1 MNNLAGY
8 FIERKVTSWLITLLL
23 GIGGMIAFLELGRLE
38 DPAFTI
44 KTAVVT
50 AQYPGASPQQVEE
63 EVTYPLENAIQQL
76 PYIDK
81 IRSISSNG
89 LTQITV
95 DIQNNYGPDDLPQI
109 WDELRR
115 KVNDLAPRL
124 PPGVKAPVVNDDFG
138 DVFGI
143 WLNISG
149 PGYSYQELRDFA
161 DLLRRELVLVPGVGK
176 VALNGTRQE
185 EVQIEMSRNK
195 MTALGIGPDQVFN
208 ILQSQNVV
216 SNAGNIRVGS
226 EYIRIHPTGEF
237 QQVKELE
244 RLMISEPG
252 ATQLIYL
259 GDIATITR
267 GFAEVPGNL
276 YRSNGQRAL
285 ALGVSFAPKVNVVNT
300 GTAVLA
306 RLAELD
312 EHRPA
317 GMTIDTFY
325 NQALEVD
332 ASVQSFVLNFIASV
346 VIVVGILLIFM
357 GARSGLLIGLILAL
371 TVLGSFIFMKLWGIE
386 LQRISLGAL
395 VIALGMLVDNAIVVV
410 EGILVG
416 LQRGQSKLQAANAI
430 VKQTA
435 MPLLGATVIAVLA
448 FAPIGLSSDST
459 GEYCYSLFQVLLIS
473 LMLSWVTAITITPF
487 FCSLLFKEQIASGEG
502 ADNDPYKGII
512 FVLYR
517 KLLDFCMRYRA
528 ATLLLLGGLLVVA
541 IAGFGMVR
549 QSFFPPSN
557 TPMFFIDVWLPQGT
571 DVRDTEAAI
580 KQAEKLI
587 HADARTERTVST
599 IGRGAM
605 RFILTYDPEKSYAN
619 YAQILVRTNSAEDI
633 VPLINHLDQALP
645 ELLPNVNIK
654 FRQLMLGPGGGAKV
668 EARFS
673 GPNPDVLRQLGYQA
687 EQILRADII
696 STGVMHDW
704 RNRTKVIRPQLDEAQ
719 ARATGVNKSDLDSTL
734 LMNFSGMQVGLY
746 RDGTRMLPIITRPP
760 AEERLDAS
768 QMNNLQ
774 LWSPAL
780 RAYIPVSQV
789 VTQFVTEWEDPLVMR
804 RNRHRTLTVMADP
817 SIISGQTAPQMM
829 SRVKHQIEAI
839 ELPAGYHMEWGG
851 ELENSKKAQ
860 TAVFGALPLGFL
872 LMFIITVL
880 LFDSF
885 RQASVIWITVP
896 LAIIGVTSGFLLT
909 GIPFGFMALL
919 GFLSLSGMLIKNGI
933 VLVDEI
939 NLQLASGKEAF
950 DCVVDAA
957 VSRVRPVSMAALTT
971 ILGMA
976 PLLSDAFFQSMAV
989 VIMFGLAAATI
1000 LTLVVVPVLFTLFH
1014 GIKPQLQT
1022 A

>member
-8 FIERKVTSWLITLLL
+8 FIQHKVTSWLVTLLL
-23 GIGGMIAFLELGRLE
+23 GIGGSIAFLELGRLE
-38 DPAFTI
+38 DPMFTI

-89 LTQITV
+89 MTQITV

-115 KVNDLAPRL
+115 KVNDLAPSL

-149 PGYSYQELRDFA
+149 TGYSYQELRDFA

-176 VALNGTRQE
+176 VNLNGTLQE
-185 EVQIEMSRNK
+185 QVQIEMSRTK
-195 MTALGIGPDQVFN
+195 MTALGISPEQVFS

-216 SNAGNIRVGS
+216 SNAGSIRVGS
-226 EYIRIHPTGEF
+226 EYIRLHPTGEF
-237 QQVKELE
+237 QHVSELE
-244 RLMISEPG
+244 RLLISQPG
-252 ATQLIYL
+252 ATKLIYL
-259 GDIATITR
+259 SDIANIKR
-267 GFAEVPGNL
+267 GFSEVPTNL
-276 YRSNGQRAL
+276 YRSNGQSAL
-285 ALGVSFAPKVNVVNT
+285 ALGVSFAPKVNVVDA
-300 GTAVLA
+300 GQAVLA

-312 EHRPA
+312 EARPA

-325 NQALEVD
+325 NQSLEVD

-357 GARSGLLIGLILAL
+357 GLRSGLLIGLILAL

-410 EGILVG
+410 EGVLVG
-416 LQRGQSKLQAANAI
+416 LQRGQSKLEAANGI

-487 FCSLLFKEQIASGEG
+487 FCSLMFKEQIANGEST
-502 ADNDPYKGII
+502 DSDPYKGII
-512 FVLYR
+512 FALYR
-517 KLLDFCMRYRA
+517 RLLDFCMHFRVV
-528 ATLLLLGGLLVVA
+528 TLVVLGAMLVVA
-541 IAGFGMVR
+541 IGGFGQVR

-571 DVRDTEAAI
+571 DIRDTEAAVI
-580 KQAEKLI
+580 AAEKLI
-587 HADARTERTVST
+587 HEDERVERTVST

-619 YAQILVRTNSAEDI
+619 YAQILVRANTAEDI
-633 VPLINHLDQALP
+633 IPLINQLDKALP
-645 ELLPNVNIK
+645 ETLPNINIK
-654 FRQLMLGPGGGAKV
+654 FRQLMLGPGGGAKI
-668 EARFS
+668 EARFN
-673 GPNPDVLRQLGYQA
+673 GPDPDVLRKLGQQA
-687 EQILRADII
+687 EHILLADLV

-704 RNRTKVIRPQLDEAQ
+704 RNRSKVIRPQLDEAQ
-719 ARATGVNKSDLDSTL
+719 SRATGVNKSDLDSAL
-734 LMNFSGMQVGLY
+734 LTNFSGMQVGLY
-746 RDGTRMLPIITRPP
+746 RDGTRMLPIIARPP
-760 AEERLDAS
+760 SDERLDAS

-774 LWSPAL
+774 VWSQAL
-780 RAYIPVSQV
+780 SAYIPVSQV
-789 VTQFVTEWEDPLVMR
+789 VSSFETEWENALIMR

-817 SIISGQTAPQMM
+817 SIISGETAPQMM
-829 SRVKHQIEAI
+829 ARVQHQIEDI
-839 ELPAGYHMEWGG
+839 QLPTGYTLEWGG
-851 ELENSKKAQ
+851 ELENSQKAQ

-872 LMFIITVL
+872 VMFIITVL

-885 RQASVIWITVP
+885 KQASVIWITVP
-896 LAIIGVTSGFLLT
+896 LAMIGVTAGFLMT

-919 GFLSLSGMLIKNGI
+919 GILSLSGMLIKNGI

-939 NLQLASGKEAF
+939 NLQLASGKDAYE
-950 DCVVDAA
+950 CVVDAA

-976 PLLSDAFFQSMAV
+976 PLLGDAFFQSMAV
-989 VIMFGLAAATI
+989 VIMFGLAAATL
-1000 LTLVVVPVLFTLFH
+1000 LTLVVVPVLFTLFF
-1014 GIKPQLQT
+1014 GIKPQLK

>member
-8 FIERKVTSWLITLLL
+8 FIEHKVTSWLVTLLL

-124 PPGVKAPVVNDDFG
+124 PPGVQTPVVNDDFG

-185 EVQIEMSRNK
+185 EVQIEMSRTK
-195 MTALGIGPDQVFN
+195 MTSLGIAPDQVFS

-216 SNAGNIRVGS
+216 SNAGNIHVGS
-226 EYIRIHPTGEF
+226 EYIRLHPTGEF
-237 QQVKELE
+237 QHVKELE

-252 ATQLIYL
+252 ATQVIYL
-259 GDIATITR
+259 GDIASITR

-285 ALGVSFAPKVNVVNT
+285 ALGVSFAPKVNVVDT
-300 GTAVLA
+300 GHAVLA

-487 FCSLLFKEQIASGEG
+487 FCSLLFKEQIANGEN
-502 ADNDPYKGII
+502 ADSDPYKGVI

-528 ATLLLLGGLLVVA
+528 ATLLLLAGLLVVA

-580 KQAEKLI
+580 KEAEKLI
-587 HADARTERTVST
+587 HADERTERTVST

-619 YAQILVRTNSAEDI
+619 YAQILVRTQSTEDI

-645 ELLPNVNIK
+645 RAPAQ
-654 FRQLMLGPGGGAKV
+654 RQHQVPSAN
-668 EARFS
+668 AWPRRW
-673 GPNPDVLRQLGYQA
+673 RQ
-687 EQILRADII
+687 
-696 STGVMHDW
+696 
-704 RNRTKVIRPQLDEAQ
+704 N
-719 ARATGVNKSDLDSTL
+719 
-734 LMNFSGMQVGLY
+734 
-746 RDGTRMLPIITRPP
+746 
-760 AEERLDAS
+760 
-768 QMNNLQ
+768 
-774 LWSPAL
+774 
-780 RAYIPVSQV
+780 
-789 VTQFVTEWEDPLVMR
+789 
-804 RNRHRTLTVMADP
+804 
-817 SIISGQTAPQMM
+817 
-829 SRVKHQIEAI
+829 
-839 ELPAGYHMEWGG
+839 
-851 ELENSKKAQ
+851 
-860 TAVFGALPLGFL
+860 
-872 LMFIITVL
+872 
-880 LFDSF
+880 
-885 RQASVIWITVP
+885 
-896 LAIIGVTSGFLLT
+896 
-909 GIPFGFMALL
+909 
-919 GFLSLSGMLIKNGI
+919 
-933 VLVDEI
+933 
-939 NLQLASGKEAF
+939 
-950 DCVVDAA
+950 
-957 VSRVRPVSMAALTT
+957 
-971 ILGMA
+971 
-976 PLLSDAFFQSMAV
+976 
-989 VIMFGLAAATI
+989 
-1000 LTLVVVPVLFTLFH
+1000 
-1014 GIKPQLQT
+1014 
-1022 A
+1022 

>member
-8 FIERKVTSWLITLLL
+8 FIEHKVTSWLVTLLL

-124 PPGVKAPVVNDDFG
+124 PPGVQTPVVNDDFG

-185 EVQIEMSRNK
+185 EVQIEMSRTK
-195 MTALGIGPDQVFN
+195 MTSLGIAPDQVFS

-216 SNAGNIRVGS
+216 SNAGNIHVGS
-226 EYIRIHPTGEF
+226 EYIRLHPTGEF
-237 QQVKELE
+237 QHVKELE

-252 ATQLIYL
+252 ATQVIYL
-259 GDIATITR
+259 GDIASITR

-285 ALGVSFAPKVNVVNT
+285 ALGVSFAPKVNVVDT
-300 GTAVLA
+300 GHAVLA

-487 FCSLLFKEQIASGEG
+487 FCSLLFKEQIANGEN
-502 ADNDPYKGII
+502 ADSDPYKGVI

-528 ATLLLLGGLLVVA
+528 ATLLLLAGLLVVA

-580 KQAEKLI
+580 KEAEKLI
-587 HADARTERTVST
+587 HADERTERTVST

-619 YAQILVRTNSAEDI
+619 YAQILVRTQSTEDI

-654 FRQLMLGPGGGAKV
+654 FRQLMLGPGGGAKI

-673 GPNPDVLRQLGYQA
+673 GPDPDVLRQLGHQA
-687 EQILRADII
+687 EQILLADVV

-760 AEERLDAS
+760 ADERLNAS

-780 RAYIPVSQV
+780 RSYIPVSQV
-789 VTQFVTEWEDPLVMR
+789 VTQFVTEWENPLVMR

-829 SRVKHQIEAI
+829 SRVKQQIEAI
-839 ELPAGYHMEWGG
+839 ELPAGYRMEWGG
-851 ELENSKKAQ
+851 ELENSQKAQ

-872 LMFIITVL
+872 VMFIITVL

-896 LAIIGVTSGFLLT
+896 LAIIGVTAGFLLT

-939 NLQLASGKEAF
+939 NLQLASGKDPF

-976 PLLSDAFFQSMAV
+976 PLLGDAFFQSMAV